1 MYPERK
7 RKDIDAPTSDLGG
20 GVIYSLKISLF
31 IKAHGSLGPSSPHAA
46 KEQVFHILGAVAEAA
61 LRRGCNSSTEAAL
74 ISVNPSF
81 MYSPQEEFAL
91 RLTKIRPNIFPEG
104 VCCSYPKTLG
114 VSCKH
119 GGWTKRSGEPTV
131 WLVHD
136 T

>member
-7 RKDIDAPTSDLGG
+7 RKVINAPTSDLGG

-91 RLTKIRPNIFPEG
+91 RLTKIRPNKG